1 MKGECYVGSNRRINH
16 PESGEHFMR
25 QVGSDSNF
33 EGWLAFQQKRG
44 GTSLR
49 KGTKKLLG
57 CVTSL
62 GESVS
67 GLCVGK
73 QREKR
78 LNRETVA
85 ILWIAS
91 NVQPRNFI
99 HPPIHSIKRRC
110 THHVRVLSW
119 CWGDSSQP
127 WEALGT
133 LQVFE

>member
-1 MKGECYVGSNRRINH
+1 MLCGFKH
-16 PESGEHFMR
+16 PDSGEHFMR
-25 QVGSDSNF
+25 QCCLGQSLGSDSNF

-57 CVTSL
+57 CVNSL

-85 ILWIAS
+85 ILWVSS

-99 HPPIHSIKRRC
+99 HPFSQEKVYPP
-110 THHVRVLSW
+110 RV
-119 CWGDSSQP
+119 
-127 WEALGT
+127 GT